1 MIDKAFININRLLA
15 LSFKND
21 DDDPKRNSFG
31 KYYMP
36 LFKITD
42 LNALIDNKPFLID
55 SQKINK
61 KHMKSLLKYQE
72 IMFIQLET
80 YQIIRVIKIIINSLQ
95 ANMAIS
101 QQINLKGKLEDEN
114 GGTMFLLLKP
124 SKTLF

>member
-1 MIDKAFININRLLA
+1 MTDKAFININRLLA

-42 LNALIDNKPFLID
+42 LNALIDNKPFLIN

-72 IMFIQLET
+72 VMFIQLET

-95 ANMAIS
+95 ANTAIS

>member
-1 MIDKAFININRLLA
+1 MDYMIDKAFININRLLA
-15 LSFKND
+15 LSFKSD
-21 DDDPKRNSFG
+21 DDNPKRNSFG

-80 YQIIRVIKIIINSLQ
+80 Y
-95 ANMAIS
+95 
-101 QQINLKGKLEDEN
+101 
-114 GGTMFLLLKP
+114 
-124 SKTLF
+124 

>member
-1 MIDKAFININRLLA
+1 MIDKAFINTNRLLA
-15 LSFKND
+15 LSFKSD

-42 LNALIDNKPFLID
+42 LNALIDNKPFLIG

-61 KHMKSLLKYQE
+61 KHIKSLLKYQE

-95 ANMAIS
+95 ANTAIS

-124 SKTLF
+124 CKTLF